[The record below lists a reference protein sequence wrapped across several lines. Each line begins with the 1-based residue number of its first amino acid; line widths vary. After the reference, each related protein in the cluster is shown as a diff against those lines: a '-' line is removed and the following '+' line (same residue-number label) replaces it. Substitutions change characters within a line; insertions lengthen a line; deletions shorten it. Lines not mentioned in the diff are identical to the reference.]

1 MMLRNSAIFSLLIV
15 SLAGC
20 VAPRVKPLTGV
31 PSQVALPQ
39 TPLPAAHTRLVFRWE
54 YGDPLFSAKG
64 EGVARIAPPDSV
76 RLDFFS
82 DGNLGGG
89 YAILIGDSLFTP
101 ANGDA
106 GRYLPPVPLLW
117 ASVGRL
123 EVAGRDT
130 TLRTD
135 GDTLRAEI
143 NSASSWRAALVGRTL
158 VSVQRIEGGRL
169 RESVVRSPT
178 VISYRNHGAR
188 RRLTL
193 TVLRRLEDPPFDEAI
208 WRR

>member
-1 MMLRNSAIFSLLIV
+1 MQLRFSVAFALLAAV
-15 SLAGC
+15 AGC
-20 VAPRVKPLTGV
+20 VAPRVHPLAGV
-31 PSQVALPQ
+31 PTRATLPQ
-39 TPLPAAHTRLVFRWE
+39 TSLPPGHSRMVFRWE

-64 EGVARIAPPDSV
+64 EGVARVAPPDSV

-89 YAILIGDSLFTP
+89 FAILIGDSLYTP
-101 ANGDA
+101 SSGDA

-117 ASVGRL
+117 AAVGRL
-123 EVAGRDT
+123 SVAGRDT
-130 TLRTD
+130 VLRQD

-143 NSASSWRAALVGRTL
+143 TESVSWRAAFFDNSLASL
-158 VSVQRIEGGRL
+158 QRIDGGRL

-178 VISYRNHGAR
+178 VIAYRNHGAR